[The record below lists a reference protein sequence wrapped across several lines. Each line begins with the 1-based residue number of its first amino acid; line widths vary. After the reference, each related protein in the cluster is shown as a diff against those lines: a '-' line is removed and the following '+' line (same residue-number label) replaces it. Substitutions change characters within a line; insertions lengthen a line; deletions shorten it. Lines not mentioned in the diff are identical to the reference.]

1 LALRANF
8 NEYGFPQYRRW
19 RGVDREGPGLE
30 HAKMKEHF
38 TPVLA
43 LYESVQAR
51 RDVFVDFHLQRNS
64 QGVPLFE
71 K

>member
-1 LALRANF
+1 LSAHL

-19 RGVDREGPGLE
+19 GWVGREGPGLE
-30 HAKMKEHF
+30 HAKVKEHF
-38 TPVLA
+38 SPVLA

-51 RDVFVDFHLQRNS
+51 RDVLVDFHIQRNS